1 MSSVVTTANF
11 IQGPATLY
19 SGTYGA
25 TEPTD
30 TAVNTTPAT
39 SAWTDLGGTQ
49 GGVKFTLTLT
59 YSELDCDQIVEVVG
73 RRLTKR
79 EEMIETS
86 LAEPTLENLAIALN
100 NTAPTSGAGYKTL
113 DLDAADSATQPTY
126 RAFILDG
133 YAPGSFRRRVILRK
147 GLSTSS
153 PDQEW
158 KKDGQTL
165 IPTKFEGHYVSSSIK
180 AVHLVDQTS

>member
-1 MSSVVTTANF
+1 MSVTVANL
-11 IQGPATLY
+11 IQGPAVLS
-19 SGTYGA
+19 SGAFGA

-30 TAVNTTPAT
+30 IAVNVVPAA
-39 SAWTDLGGTQ
+39 SSWTDMGGTN
-49 GGVKFTLTLT
+49 GGVKLTLTLT
-59 YSELDCDQIVEVVG
+59 YSELEVDQIVDVVG

-86 LAEPTLENLAIALN
+86 LAEPTLENLAISLN
-100 NTAPTSGAGYKTL
+100 NTAPVSAATYKTL

-133 YAPGSFRRRVILRK
+133 YAPSSFRRRVIVRK

-165 IPTKFEGHYVSSSIK
+165 IPVKFEGHYVSASIK
-180 AVHLVDQTS
+180 AVHIVDQTS